1 MKRGQILAILGAVVL
16 TIVLYLAARTPKES
30 AVKASEE
37 TVETPVAEVNELDA
51 KVEEAVQIIQS
62 GSGAPMQAVALL
74 REVIAVDSNH
84 ISANFWLGEFSMMS
98 GQFDKAIIRFNKLHN
113 LQPDNA
119 EYCIKLARAHGSAGQ
134 PEQGVE
140 VLNAFLST
148 HPDDKTKEQVAPV
161 LEELSVKL

>member
-30 AVKASEE
+30 ATEAGPE
-37 TVETPVAEVNELDA
+37 TIEKPVADASELDA
-51 KVEEAVQIIQS
+51 KVEQAVQIIQS
-62 GSGAPMQAVALL
+62 GSGAPMQAVTLL

-98 GQFDKAIIRFNKLHN
+98 GQFDKAIIRFNKLLH

-119 EYCIKLARAHGSAGQ
+119 EYCIKLARAHSSAGQ
-134 PEQGVE
+134 PEQGVA

-148 HPDDKTKEQVAPV
+148 HPDEKTKEQVGPV